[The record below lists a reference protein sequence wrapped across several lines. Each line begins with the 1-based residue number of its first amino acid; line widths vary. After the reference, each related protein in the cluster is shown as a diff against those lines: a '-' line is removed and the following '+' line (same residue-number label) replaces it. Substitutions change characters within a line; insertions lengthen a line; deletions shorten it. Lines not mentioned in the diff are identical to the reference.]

1 MRGAKGASATNQE
14 GATWTSNCRDRG
26 LACGHSEDPTEAARA
41 PERLWVLTAC
51 PHFFGGKKRIYIYI
65 YKDEDSHRITSSE
78 QADVIKRLFSLLG
91 SGNS

>member
-51 PHFFGGKKRIYIYI
+51 PHFFGGVH
-65 YKDEDSHRITSSE
+65 SHRAERRHRCQGVSSRP
-78 QADVIKRLFSLLG
+78 QSWGLRGF
-91 SGNS
+91 